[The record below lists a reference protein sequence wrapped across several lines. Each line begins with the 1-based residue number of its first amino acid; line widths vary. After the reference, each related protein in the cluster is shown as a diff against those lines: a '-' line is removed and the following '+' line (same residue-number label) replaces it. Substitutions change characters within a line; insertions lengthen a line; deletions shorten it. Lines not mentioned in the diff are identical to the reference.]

1 MTARLELNNLSAG
14 YDGQAVISDI
24 SLVLGE
30 GEIGCL
36 TGPSGCGKTTLLR
49 AVAGFIRPQ
58 AGEVRMGGMAVSR
71 CNHLVPV
78 EARRVGMVFQD
89 FALFPHLD
97 VAANI
102 GFGLKGRPRSEQHQ
116 RVSELAE
123 MLDIVT
129 LLQQYPHQ
137 LSGGQ
142 QQRVALARAL
152 APRPQLMLLDEPFSS
167 MDVELREDLAREVG
181 RILRR
186 DRVTTVM
193 VTHNQFEA
201 FAMADR
207 VGVMQAGRLVQWDTP
222 FELYHRPASRFVAD
236 FIGEGV
242 LLPGRVLDEHHVETE
257 LGVLE
262 AREPLGI
269 SAGMPVEVLVRPD
282 DIIHDDDSPSAAVV
296 VEKAF
301 RGAEFLYTLALESG
315 ARLLSLVPSHHNHPV
330 NQAIGIR
337 ADIEHLVVFPRAI
350 DDAGGGYSCRSGPLS
365 SRLIDRR

>member
-1 MTARLELNNLSAG
+1 MTTRLELDKLAAG
-14 YDGQAVISDI
+14 YDRMPVISDI
-24 SLVLGE
+24 SLVVGE

-49 AVAGFIRPQ
+49 AIAGFIRPS
-58 AGEVRMGGMAVSR
+58 AGEVRLGGTTVSR

-102 GFGLKGRPRSEQHQ
+102 GFGIKHQGRREQ
-116 RVSELAE
+116 RERIIELAE
-123 MLDIVT
+123 LLNIMP

-181 RILRR
+181 HILRR

-207 VGVMQAGRLVQWDTP
+207 VGVMEAGRLVQWDTP
-222 FELYHRPASRFVAD
+222 FELYHRPATRFVAD

-242 LLPGRVLDEHHVETE
+242 FLPGRMLDERHVETE

-262 AREPLGI
+262 AHEPLGL
-269 SAGMPVEVLVRPD
+269 SPGMPVEVLVRPD
-282 DIIHDDDSPSAAVV
+282 DIIHDDDSSSAAVV

-337 ADIEHLVVFPRAI
+337 ADIEHLVVFPLRQPSRESPI
-350 DDAGGGYSCRSGPLS
+350 GG
-365 SRLIDRR
+365 

>member
-1 MTARLELNNLSAG
+1 MTVKLELNNLGAG
-14 YDGQAVISDI
+14 YDGQPVISGV
-24 SLVLGE
+24 SVVLGE

-49 AVAGFIRPQ
+49 AIAGFLRPL
-58 AGEVRMGGMAVSR
+58 AGEVVIGQETVSR
-71 CNHLVPV
+71 KDWLLPV

-102 GFGLKGRPRSEQHQ
+102 GFGLRHQTRAQRRQRIRELADMLEITPLLEQH
-116 RVSELAE
+116 
-123 MLDIVT
+123 
-129 LLQQYPHQ
+129 PHQ

-167 MDVELREDLAREVG
+167 MDVELREELAREVG
-181 RILRR
+181 SILRR
-186 DRVTTVM
+186 DRVTTVL
-193 VTHNQFEA
+193 VTHNQLEA

-207 VGVMQAGRLVQWDTP
+207 VGVMHAGQLVQWDTP

-242 LLPGRVLDEHHVETE
+242 FLPGQMVDEHGVETE
-257 LGVLE
+257 LGVLRS
-262 AREPLGI
+262 REPLGLAI
-269 SAGMPVEVLVRPD
+269 GTPVEVLVRPD

-296 VEKAF
+296 VDKAF
-301 RGAEFLYTLALESG
+301 RGAEFLYTLALASG

-337 ADIEHLVVFPRAI
+337 ADIEHLVVFPRRQQPA
-350 DDAGGGYSCRSGPLS
+350 DG
-365 SRLIDRR
+365 